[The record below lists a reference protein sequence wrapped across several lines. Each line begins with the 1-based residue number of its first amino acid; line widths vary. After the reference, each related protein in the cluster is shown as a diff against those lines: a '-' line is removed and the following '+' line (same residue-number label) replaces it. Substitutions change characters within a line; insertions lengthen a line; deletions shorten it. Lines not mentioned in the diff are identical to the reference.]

1 MRRSL
6 RLAGCTVV
14 LALSLASGGVAR
26 ADDNDARNAQ
36 ALDLF
41 EKSEVA
47 YDTGR
52 FADAIALLRRSYEL
66 KKEPVLLYN
75 LGRAYEGLGDLGA
88 AAQSYEAFLA
98 AQPNTQ
104 DRGALERRIATLR
117 RQLAER
123 DALRKQALERSNQE
137 RPSAPSAVPW
147 VVVGV
152 GAAGLAAGGFFGL
165 MAKKRNDDAKS
176 DPTYVGADRL
186 QSQAKS
192 FATVAN
198 VCFVAGAVVLVTGV
212 VWGIFDVSA
221 SKKRSAMI
229 LAPGSFVF

>member
-1 MRRSL
+1 MCRSL
-6 RLAGCTVV
+6 RLAVGTVV
-14 LALSLASGGVAR
+14 LVLSLADGGMVH
-26 ADDNDARNAQ
+26 ADNAAARNAQ

-52 FADAIALLRRSYEL
+52 FADAIDLLRRSYEL

-123 DALRKQALERSNQE
+123 DALRKQAVERSRQE
-137 RPSAPSAVPW
+137 RPRTPSAVPW
-147 VVVGV
+147 IVGGVGV
-152 GAAGLAAGGFFGL
+152 AGLAAGTVFGIL
-165 MAKKRNDDAKS
+165 SKKRNDDAKS
-176 DPTYVGADRL
+176 EPTYLEADRL
-186 QSQAKS
+186 HSQAKS
-192 FATVAN
+192 FAIVAD
-198 VCFVAGAVVLVTGV
+198 VCFVAGAVVLVSGV
-212 VWGIFDVSA
+212 IWGILDVSA
-221 SKKRSAMI
+221 SQKRSAMI
-229 LAPGSFVF
+229 LPGSFVF